1 MHKVT
6 LVLFRAS
13 LKMSQEDTD
22 YDPNHVITDI
32 RLQYLVPAA
41 YRLPMI
47 PKSLHLGSNGSL
59 YYHGVRDPP
68 PKLKRTSPSVPGAVT
83 FDMPTPSPGDAKR
96 PQKTD
101 LNQPETKQETK
112 RSSSS
117 SSSRKGSAIPRR
129 RHYLSAPQYE
139 QWADGKLPYCFRA
152 CSPGDLVKLYQDRET
167 TPEEDKFIQ
176 SLTPKRTKKPQPKVL
191 EDRLRKNARR
201 RSRSKK

>member
-1 MHKVT
+1 
-6 LVLFRAS
+6 
-13 LKMSQEDTD
+13 MSQEID

-47 PKSLHLGSNGSL
+47 QKSLHIGSSGSL
-59 YYHGVRDPP
+59 YYHGVRDPTSAEIASMR
-68 PKLKRTSPSVPGAVT
+68 RTSPIAGALATDVS
-83 FDMPTPSPGDAKR
+83 PIPAPGDAKR
-96 PQKTD
+96 PQKD
-101 LNQPETKQETK
+101 VEQPKTKQTTNM
-112 RSSSS
+112 SSSKQP
-117 SSSRKGSAIPRR
+117 RRR

-167 TPEEDKFIQ
+167 TPEEDKFLR
-176 SLTPKRTKKPQPKVL
+176 SLTPKRTKKHQPKVL
-191 EDRLRKNARR
+191 EDRLRRVARR